1 MKDLLP
7 HFQRELGFLQ
17 SHRNEFAAAYPEIG
31 GRLAAASDLIDD
43 PHVERLIQSFALLSA
58 RVHKR
63 LDDDFPLFTESLL
76 EVMYPH
82 YLRPFPSCSVAC
94 FDLGP
99 GAAQMSQAVRMP
111 RHTLLDSRPVRG
123 VKCRFRTAYDVTL
136 LPLRVVQARFRGAIN
151 APTGSVLPREATTEF
166 TITLELLSPQVQW
179 STLDVDS
186 LRLYLHGETSMVNA
200 LREVLSGHVVGAMV
214 QGDPHQPWTAVR
226 PGPLN
231 APDALP
237 RLAGFAD
244 DEALVE
250 HDTRTHPGYRLL
262 AEYFGFPAKFN
273 FIDLPLPT
281 GALAPKTRHLTL
293 HLAMAGLRGDS
304 ELARQL
310 ELVDASALVPGCTP
324 VVNLFEQRADP
335 IRITHADTTYPVLPD
350 GGRRA
355 FGYEVHSIERVF
367 RVQQTPEGESI
378 HAFKPFYSLQHDHLL
393 TEGEHGGRYW
403 YSQRSET
410 LAERSP
416 GYETEIG
423 IVDVAF
429 DPMAPQADTLSIDV
443 LATNRNLPSHL
454 TVGHAGGDL
463 FLEGGSIA
471 REIRLMRVPTP
482 SHRFERG
489 QGALWRLVSQLSLN
503 HLSLG
508 AESHDAA
515 PPRPVEPG
523 AAPGAGAQALQELL
537 RLYDLPRNAINR
549 RLVNGLVHVSYQ
561 ATSACLPGN
570 PFPTF
575 VRGMQVRL
583 VVDEGAYVGHG
594 LRLFASVLDH
604 FFGLY
609 VHANSFSQL
618 VVLSSQTGE
627 TLLSFPRRAG
637 AAPLL

>member
-76 EVMYPH
+76 EVLYPH

-94 FDLGP
+94 FDLGA
-99 GAAQMSQAVRMP
+99 GAAQLSQAAQVP

-136 LPLRVVQARFRGAIN
+136 LPLRVVEAGFRGAVN
-151 APTGSVLPREATTEF
+151 APTGSVVPREATTEF
-166 TITLELLSPQVQW
+166 AITLELLSPQVEW
-179 STLDVDS
+179 ATLGAQT

-200 LREVLSGHVVGAMV
+200 LREVLSGQVVGTLV
-214 QGDPHQPWTAVR
+214 QGESHQPWTPVG
-226 PGPLN
+226 PGPLG
-231 APDALP
+231 AAAALP

-244 DEALVE
+244 EEALVE
-250 HDTRTHPGYRLL
+250 HDSRSHPAYRLL
-262 AEYFGFPAKFN
+262 AEYFGFPVKFN
-273 FIDLPLPT
+273 FIDLPLPG
-281 GALAPKTRHLTL
+281 GAFAPKTRRLTL
-293 HLAMAGLRGDS
+293 HLAIAGLRGDS

-324 VVNLFEQRADP
+324 VVNLFAQRADP
-335 IRITHADTTYPVLPD
+335 IRITHVDTTYPVLPD

-378 HAFKPFYSLQHDHLL
+378 HAFKPFYSLQHDQLL
-393 TEGEHGGRYW
+393 REGEQAGRYW
-403 YSQRSET
+403 YSQRNET

-423 IVDVAF
+423 IVDVEF

-443 LATNRNLPSHL
+443 LATNRSLPSHL

-463 FLEGGSIA
+463 FTEGSSLA
-471 REIRLMRVPTP
+471 REVRLMRTPTP
-482 SHRFERG
+482 SYRFERG

-503 HLSLG
+503 HLSIGAGAPAAPAGRPTDPG
-508 AESHDAA
+508 AE
-515 PPRPVEPG
+515 
-523 AAPGAGAQALQELL
+523 PGAGAQALQEML
-537 RLYDLPRNAINR
+537 RLYDLPRSAINR
-549 RLVNGLVHVSYQ
+549 RLVNGLVDVGYQ

-575 VRGMQVRL
+575 VRGTQVRL

-594 LRLFASVLDH
+594 LRLFAQVLDH

-618 VVLSSQTGE
+618 VVVSSQTGE
-627 TLLSFPRRAG
+627 TLLTFPRRAG
-637 AAPLL
+637 ANPLL